1 MATKW
6 GFPDLIEEEDEN
18 IEQEM
23 LDKIKD
29 QTKKEVLL
37 GEQSE
42 KRKHCSGWETNF
54 PVNPLRVNS
63 TKWLNTLKQFVGKSR
78 ILWKLAVKALRLLK
92 IIFTYFIVCLEE
104 KVFHVIIKA

>member
-18 IEQEM
+18 TEEKM

-42 KRKHCSGWETNF
+42 KQNIDQVGRLIF
-54 PVNPLRVNS
+54 PL
-63 TKWLNTLKQFVGKSR
+63 TL
-78 ILWKLAVKALRLLK
+78 
-92 IIFTYFIVCLEE
+92 
-104 KVFHVIIKA
+104 

>member
-18 IEQEM
+18 IEQKM

-42 KRKHCSGWETNF
+42 EQNIVQVGRLIF
-54 PVNPLRVNS
+54 PLTRVNS
-63 TKWLNTLKQFVGKSR
+63 TKWSNTLEQFVGKSR
-78 ILWKLAVKALRLLK
+78 ILWELVVKALRLLK
-92 IIFTYFIVCLEE
+92 ITFTYFIVCLEE

>member
-18 IEQEM
+18 TEEKM

-42 KRKHCSGWETNF
+42 KQNIVQVGRLIF
-54 PVNPLRVNS
+54 L
-63 TKWLNTLKQFVGKSR
+63 LTL
-78 ILWKLAVKALRLLK
+78 
-92 IIFTYFIVCLEE
+92 
-104 KVFHVIIKA
+104 

>member
-18 IEQEM
+18 IEQKM

-42 KRKHCSGWETNF
+42 KQNIVQVGRLIF
-54 PVNPLRVNS
+54 PL
-63 TKWLNTLKQFVGKSR
+63 TL
-78 ILWKLAVKALRLLK
+78 
-92 IIFTYFIVCLEE
+92 
-104 KVFHVIIKA
+104 